1 MKWFILCL
9 LIVVGCV
16 VLDKW
21 LFESVMATDWPGWV
35 KYILLS

>member
-9 LIVVGCV
+9 LMIAGVV

-21 LFESVMATDWPGWV
+21 LFESVMATDWPAWV